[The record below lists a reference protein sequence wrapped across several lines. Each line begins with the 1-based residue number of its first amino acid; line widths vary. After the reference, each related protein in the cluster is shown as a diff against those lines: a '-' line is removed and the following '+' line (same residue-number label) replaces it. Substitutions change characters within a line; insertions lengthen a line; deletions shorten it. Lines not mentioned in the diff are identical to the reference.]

1 MKKYT
6 LPELL
11 EIVATLRSEN
21 GCPWDREQTHES
33 MKVCLI
39 EECGEVIEAIDNKD
53 DENLIE
59 ELGDV
64 FLQVL
69 MHSQIASEEKRFNF
83 DDVVQVVAEKM
94 IRRHPH
100 VFGDAK
106 AGNSQEALMN
116 WKDAKAL
123 EKEKK
128 KNGGT

>member
-1 MKKYT
+1 MKNYT

-39 EECGEVIEAIDNKD
+39 EECSEVIEAIDNKD

-69 MHSQIASEEKRFNF
+69 MHSQIAKEEGRFTF
-83 DDVVQVVAEKM
+83 DDVVQVVSEKM

-106 AGNSQEALMN
+106 AENAEEALGN
-116 WKDAKAL
+116 WKAVKAL

-128 KNGGT
+128 KN

>member
-6 LPELL
+6 LDDLL
-11 EIVATLRSEN
+11 EIVNTLRSEN

-33 MKVCLI
+33 LKVCLI
-39 EECGEVIEAIDNKD
+39 EECGEVIEAIDKKD
-53 DENLIE
+53 DENLVE

-69 MHSQIASEEKRFNF
+69 MHSQIGAEEGRFTF
-83 DDVVQVVAEKM
+83 DDVIQSVSEKM

-106 AGNSQEALMN
+106 ADNAEEALMN
-116 WKDAKAL
+116 WKQAKAK
-123 EKEKK
+123 EKENK
-128 KNGGT
+128 KN

>member
-1 MKKYT
+1 MKIYT

-69 MHSQIASEEKRFNF
+69 MHSQIAKEEGRFTF
-83 DDVVQVVAEKM
+83 DDVVQVVSEKM

-106 AGNSQEALMN
+106 AENAEEALGN
-116 WKDAKAL
+116 WKAVKAL

-128 KNGGT
+128 KS